1 VAVVLFGLALVCA
14 LVAGITLVDFGDG
27 ATLHP
32 PTNESVDAPGVGYAG
47 VVGAQEAEV
56 RDEYDTRSFEIQ
68 LTQASDPASRAA
80 VVANETRRLE
90 ASLERLETRR
100 NLLENDD
107 EPAYRS
113 RVTSFVAQSVVTEKR
128 LDRTRRA
135 AETLPPAVRKQYGLT
150 PATFRTLQDRTDT
163 LVTPEMMAVARGVA
177 GDDVGDDFDDS
188 DDDDVDDSDDDDVDD
203 SDDDDVDDETG
214 TGEAGASG
222 DDAGSEDSADDGDDD
237 TSDDD
242 TDDADGASESEE
254 DDTTERDDG
263 SGSDADDTDGTD
275 DGSDDDG
282 DDTEETGTSDGD
294 DVRNSDDGDDGGDDS
309 SDDDDGDGDG
319 DDSSDD
325 DDGDGDGDDSS
336 DDDDGG
342 DDDDGDDT
350 DD

>member
-1 VAVVLFGLALVCA
+1 MIDVTRRLRRVGRAASRRGREQVTRSRTARASANAVAVVLFGLALVCA

-27 ATLHP
+27 TTLHP

-56 RDEYDTRSFEIQ
+56 RDEYDTRSFETQ

-80 VVANETRRLE
+80 VVANETRQVE
-90 ASLERLETRR
+90 ANLERLETRR

-128 LDRTRRA
+128 LDRTQQA
-135 AETLPPAVRKQYGLT
+135 AETLPPAVRKQYGLA
-150 PATFRTLQDRTDT
+150 PATFRALQDRTDA
-163 LVTPEMMAVARGVA
+163 LVTPEMMTVARGVA
-177 GDDVGDDFDDS
+177 GDDVGDDFDD
-188 DDDDVDDSDDDDVDD
+188 DSDDD
-203 SDDDDVDDETG
+203 SDDETG
-214 TGEAGASG
+214 TDEAGASG
-222 DDAGSEDSADDGDDD
+222 DDADSEDSADDTDDD
-237 TSDDD
+237 TSDDG

-275 DGSDDDG
+275 DESDDDG

-294 DVRNSDDGDDGGDDS
+294 DVRNSDDGDDS
-309 SDDDDGDGDG
+309 SDDDDDGDGDY
-319 DDSSDD
+319 
-325 DDGDGDGDDSS
+325 
-336 DDDDGG
+336 
-342 DDDDGDDT
+342 DGDDT

>member
-203 SDDDDVDDETG
+203 ETG

-242 TDDADGASESEE
+242 TDDADGASKSEE

>member
-203 SDDDDVDDETG
+203 ETG

-309 SDDDDGDGDG
+309 SDDDDGDGD
-319 DDSSDD
+319 DSSD
-325 DDGDGDGDDSS
+325 
-336 DDDDGG
+336 

>member
-56 RDEYDTRSFEIQ
+56 RDEYDTRSFETQ

-128 LDRTRRA
+128 LDRTQQA

-150 PATFRTLQDRTDT
+150 PATFRALQDRTDA
-163 LVTPEMMAVARGVA
+163 LVTPEMIAVARGIA
-177 GDDVGDDFDDS
+177 GDDVGDDFDD
-188 DDDDVDDSDDDDVDD
+188 DSDAETGT
-203 SDDDDVDDETG
+203 DETG
-214 TGEAGASG
+214 ASG
-222 DDAGSEDSADDGDDD
+222 
-237 TSDDD
+237 DD

-275 DGSDDDG
+275 DDDG

-294 DVRNSDDGDDGGDDS
+294 DVRNGDDGDAGGDDS
-309 SDDDDGDGDG
+309 SDDDHNGDG
-319 DDSSDD
+319 
-325 DDGDGDGDDSS
+325 
-336 DDDDGG
+336 
-342 DDDDGDDT
+342 DDDGDDT